1 MTAERPFSNYAHRG
15 ASEYT
20 PENTLLAF
28 YTGVYMGANGI
39 ETDVQRTKDGILV
52 LFHDDSLERTTGEHG
67 SVSDY
72 TYAELSRFFV
82 RRGALTDRIPTFEEF
97 LRLFAFRDL
106 SFAIELKQD
115 DTEQDVADMIA
126 RFDLAEK
133 TTITSFSLDRLRIM
147 RTVAPHL
154 RTGYLV
160 LDVSDELLSELKDLG
175 INEVCP
181 HAASMTPEKSQ
192 KWHQAG
198 FGVRAWG
205 VKDEELMR
213 HACTCGA
220 DGMTVNFP
228 DKLRDWLAQQ

>member
-1 MTAERPFSNYAHRG
+1 MFINYAHRG

-52 LFHDDSLERTTGEHG
+52 LFHDDTLDRVTGESG
-67 SVSDY
+67 SVRDY
-72 TYAELSRFFV
+72 TYEELSRFFV
-82 RRGALTDRIPTFEEF
+82 RKGSLSDRIPTFDEF
-97 LRLFAFRDL
+97 LRLFSFRDL

-126 RFDLAEK
+126 RYGIESK
-133 TTITSFSLDRLRIM
+133 TTVTSFSLDRLKVM
-147 RTVAPHL
+147 RSLAPHL

-160 LDVSDELLSELKDLG
+160 RDISDELLQELKDLG
-175 INEVCP
+175 IDEVCP
-181 HAASMTPEKSQ
+181 HAASMTEEKSA
-192 KWHQAG
+192 KWHEAG

-213 HACTCGA
+213 HAYACSA

-228 DKLRDWLAQQ
+228 DKLFALLNE